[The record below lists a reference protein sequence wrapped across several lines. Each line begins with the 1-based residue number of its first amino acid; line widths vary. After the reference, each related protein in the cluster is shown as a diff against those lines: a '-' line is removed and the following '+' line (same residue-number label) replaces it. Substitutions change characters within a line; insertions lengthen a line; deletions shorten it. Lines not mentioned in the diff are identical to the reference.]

1 MIAALIVA
9 AGRSTRMGGV
19 DKLFL
24 SVAGLPVVG
33 HTWRRFD
40 QLPEI
45 GLVILVIRPE
55 SEMQFRELAVRIG
68 ARKPFHIVV
77 GGEERQ
83 DSVWN
88 GIERLPDEVSLV
100 AIQDAARPCA
110 CDSLIADTI
119 EQARKSGAAVA
130 AQKMIDTVKESRA
143 DGTVAKTL
151 DRSHLWAVQTPQ
163 VFQKQVIRAALM
175 EARQRGLKLT
185 DDTAACELIGAP
197 VTLVSSVAPNPKVTS
212 PSDLPYVELLLS
224 QMENQSKQPSL
235 AN

>member
-24 SVAGLPVVG
+24 SVSGVPVVG

-45 GLVILVIRPE
+45 GCVVLVIRPE
-55 SEMQFRELAVRIG
+55 NETQFRELGKRIG
-68 ARKPFHIVV
+68 VRKPYHLIA

-88 GIERLPDEVSLV
+88 GIEQLPADVTLV
-100 AIQDAARPCA
+100 AIQDAARPCT
-110 CDSLIADTI
+110 SQKLIVDTLR
-119 EQARKSGAAVA
+119 QAQKSGAAVA
-130 AQKMIDTVKESRA
+130 ARKVVDTIKESHG
-143 DGTVAKTL
+143 DGTIANTL
-151 DRSHLWAVQTPQ
+151 DRSRLWAVQTPQ
-163 VFQKQVIRAALM
+163 TFRVDVIKAALM
-175 EARQRGLKLT
+175 SARQRGLKLT

-197 VTLVSSVAPNPKVTS
+197 VTLVESSELNPKVTCLDDVPFIES
-212 PSDLPYVELLLS
+212 LLARIES
-224 QMENQSKQPSL
+224 ESK
-235 AN
+235 